1 MSGVS
6 YGPVG
11 LGGGSQGTCLHK
23 PTDLE
28 TNRSKA
34 VLSGRRRENR
44 YETHLRTGKSFLR
57 QKQEGWESQAEN
69 SWKSGHRKGS
79 MDLRRTREPRKWN
92 AGAHWKEGA
101 VSSKSKKPKPKV
113 LELPGNLGEEQLPA
127 ATMHCLTKQMPG
139 RTEDRR
145 KGKQTSTQF
154 LVSLNKS
161 N

>member
-57 QKQEGWESQAEN
+57 DRNKRDRQVRQRIARNQATE
-69 SWKSGHRKGS
+69 K
-79 MDLRRTREPRKWN
+79 
-92 AGAHWKEGA
+92 
-101 VSSKSKKPKPKV
+101 
-113 LELPGNLGEEQLPA
+113 A
-127 ATMHCLTKQMPG
+127 AWT
-139 RTEDRR
+139 
-145 KGKQTSTQF
+145 
-154 LVSLNKS
+154 
-161 N
+161 